1 MLFQADLAINE
12 RSKNSL
18 LTVREPNPYTENN
31 GGDPAFAAL
40 WEIPPL
46 AKTDNKFGRAK
57 KRREKSKLAVVETQI
72 SAEDYLG
79 RLEEEIR
86 RLKIE
91 FDIYFNGGSKRPPYD
106 TKMRVESHLKRLGDD
121 RSLSFAQRYYYNSLA
136 TRYASFRELWR
147 RMMQGRE
154 EGAGI
159 ARGLHVDSTPFARS
173 EFSCSDV
180 RHDVQTIKGV
190 YDALVEAKRSCG
202 EPTHGL
208 SFARFHRLVLE
219 RSDVLKEKAGADRVT
234 FSVDVEG
241 GHVSFKAKPEK

>member
-1 MLFQADLAINE
+1 
-12 RSKNSL
+12 L
-18 LTVREPNPYTENN
+18 LTVREPNPYTEIN
-31 GGDPAFAAL
+31 GADPTAPHL
-40 WEIPPL
+40 WETPPL
-46 AKTDNKFGRAK
+46 AKHDNKLVRQTKG
-57 KRREKSKLAVVETQI
+57 RRERSKKAVVESQ
-72 SAEDYLG
+72 SSVEDYLA
-79 RLEEEIR
+79 RLEEDIR

-154 EGAGI
+154 EGAGM
-159 ARGLHVDSTPFARS
+159 ARGSHVDATPFTRS
-173 EFSCSDV
+173 EFSCGDV

-190 YDALVEAKRSCG
+190 YDALMKAKRSCG
-202 EPTHGL
+202 EPIHGL
-208 SFARFHRLVLE
+208 SFARFHRMVLE
-219 RSDVLKEKAGADRVT
+219 RSDALKEKAGAYRVT
-234 FSVDVEG
+234 FSVDVDG